1 MGYFKG
7 EVVIIFK
14 WKRLKPRMEC
24 NAFNFYCDTVSVY
37 LSYFEKKLLNSKE
50 IPEGKETYVY

>member
-1 MGYFKG
+1 
-7 EVVIIFK
+7 
-14 WKRLKPRMEC
+14 MEC

-50 IPEGKETYVY
+50 IPEGKETYVYQWREDPCGFLINSEKC